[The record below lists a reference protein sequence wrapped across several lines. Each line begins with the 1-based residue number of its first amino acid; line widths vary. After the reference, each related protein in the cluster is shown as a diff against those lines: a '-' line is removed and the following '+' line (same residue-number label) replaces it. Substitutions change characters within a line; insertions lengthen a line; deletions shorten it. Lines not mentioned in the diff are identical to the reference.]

1 MFYSTLKRA
10 RKSLEI
16 PDTEA
21 NRKKLERCGGKLKK
35 FQSHLDT
42 LKREWTQ
49 SRDPEEWVYRLVL
62 LNIEE
67 KFPNCKIIDKG
78 IIMKFFVFKF
88 DALYHF
94 LSDQISLFFIFSHFF
109 S

>member
-78 IIMKFFVFKF
+78 IIMKFFCF
-88 DALYHF
+88 
-94 LSDQISLFFIFSHFF
+94 
-109 S
+109 